1 MLLVT
6 IWLVAVLCEV
16 LSIKGY
22 VTVSG
27 DNSETWPTF
36 ILITFIIVLLF
47 NPLDIM
53 YKAFR
58 FELLYSLYQN
68 MIAPFGV
75 VRFKDFFVG
84 DVLTSMVRPLHDVYF
99 TGCFF
104 LTNEWTTLTLTN
116 KCKPNHLIVLFVS
129 LIPYHIRFW

>member
-6 IWLVAVLCEV
+6 LWLVAVLCEV

-36 ILITFIIVLLF
+36 ILITFIMGLLL
-47 NPLDIM
+47 NPFDIL

-58 FELLYSLYQN
+58 FELLYSLY
-68 MIAPFGV
+68 
-75 VRFKDFFVG
+75 
-84 DVLTSMVRPLHDVYF
+84 
-99 TGCFF
+99 
-104 LTNEWTTLTLTN
+104 
-116 KCKPNHLIVLFVS
+116 
-129 LIPYHIRFW
+129 